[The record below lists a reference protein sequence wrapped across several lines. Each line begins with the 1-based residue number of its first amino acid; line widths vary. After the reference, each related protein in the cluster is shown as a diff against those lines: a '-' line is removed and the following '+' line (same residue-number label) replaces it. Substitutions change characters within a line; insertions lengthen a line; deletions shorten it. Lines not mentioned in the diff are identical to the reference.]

1 MAQYG
6 YSNRGYKSYDGGEL
20 QNEWSNASYTENG
33 YSDHVCK
40 PVLTDSEGRNHP
52 IIGYNLSSPSPM
64 YVQRTDVLVKEAQPG
79 AAEYICSWGDNGV
92 ANGRLGKPQ
101 SPVHYRAQ
109 KIDESKTKA
118 QTEEIRP
125 TTKVAPVNSNWRQ
138 PPAST
143 FQDHGG
149 SKWSTPT
156 FGQEEVRKPT
166 PMPTAYQDSSYT
178 KAETWGDNGVANG
191 RLGKPQSPVH
201 DRGQKIDEFMTKAQT
216 EEVTPTIKMAPANS
230 NWRQPPASTFQ
241 DHGDSKWS
249 RPTFGQEE
257 VRKPMTPNT
266 QYKYSSPTKVEPSR
280 EDHRMEEPV
289 SKVNNWPQPPNYTC
303 QDGVCTYNS
312 SEPQGSNGHNKLGGA
327 LGYNPYNEYVSG
339 ALKYQDSTNYG
350 YDQWR
355 DNGSEQFLE
364 KPSGSFG
371 YGEHKG
377 YGGDQLSYPSGNT
390 NTNKYFNKYKGRS
403 DSEILEEVIKTS
415 QPPAL
420 SSAVNNV
427 TEALLRLKVAF
438 QSPPD
443 AAAKPSPAA
452 TSVAP
457 RPRFVVPTSP
467 MASKRDDMPNII
479 DHEEAQRKYGNS
491 DSLSSPYTMRAIPRA
506 P

>member
-20 QNEWSNASYTENG
+20 QNESSNARYTENG

-64 YVQRTDVLVKEAQPG
+64 YVQRTDVLVKEAG
-79 AAEYICSWGDNGV
+79 AAEYICSWGDKGV

-101 SPVHYRAQ
+101 SPVHDRAQ

-156 FGQEEVRKPT
+156 FGQEEVRKP
-166 PMPTAYQDSSYT
+166 
-178 KAETWGDNGVANG
+178 
-191 RLGKPQSPVH
+191 
-201 DRGQKIDEFMTKAQT
+201 
-216 EEVTPTIKMAPANS
+216 
-230 NWRQPPASTFQ
+230 
-241 DHGDSKWS
+241 
-249 RPTFGQEE
+249 
-257 VRKPMTPNT
+257 MTPNT

-289 SKVNNWPQPPNYTC
+289 SKVNNWPQPSNYTC

-327 LGYNPYNEYVSG
+327 LGYNPYNDYVSG
-339 ALKYQDSTNYG
+339 ALKYQDSRNYG

-355 DNGSEQFLE
+355 DNGSEQFLK

-371 YGEHKG
+371 YGERKG
-377 YGGDQLSYPSGNT
+377 YGGDQLSYPSGYT
-390 NTNKYFNKYKGRS
+390 NANKYFNKYKGRS

-427 TEALLRLKVAF
+427 TEAMLRLKVAF

-452 TSVAP
+452 TSAAP

-467 MASKRDDMPNII
+467 VASKRDDMPNII